1 MAIDQIPSGLIK
13 DNAITGAKIAT
24 GTVVATDI
32 AADAVGA
39 SELQNLSVDTNA
51 IQANAVTSAKVAT
64 SVANTGRNV
73 AMSMIFGSYQ

>member
-1 MAIDQIPSGLIK
+1 MAISQIKASSIAQ
-13 DNAITGAKIAT
+13 DTIT
-24 GTVVATDI
+24 ATDI

-39 SELQNLSVDTNA
+39 SELGNNSVDTAA
-51 IQANAVTSAKVAT
+51 IQNFAVTDGKVAI

>member
-1 MAIDQIPSGLIK
+1 MAISTIK
-13 DNAITGAKIAT
+13 SSSIFNDTITAF
-24 GTVVATDI
+24 DI

>member
-1 MAIDQIPSGLIK
+1 MAISQIKASSIAQ
-13 DNAITGAKIAT
+13 DTIT
-24 GTVVATDI
+24 ATDI

-39 SELQNLSVDTNA
+39 SELGNNSVDTAA
-51 IQANAVTSAKVAT
+51 IQHFAVTDGKVAI